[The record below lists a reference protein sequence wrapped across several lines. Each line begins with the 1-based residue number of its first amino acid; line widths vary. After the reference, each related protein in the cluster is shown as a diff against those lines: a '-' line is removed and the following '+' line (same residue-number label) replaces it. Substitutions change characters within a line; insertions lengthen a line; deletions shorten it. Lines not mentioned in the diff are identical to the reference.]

1 MKKKIKFYSTKL
13 EAIRVSDKINNFF
26 ISAKIISNSSYTLE
40 ELKLIKEKLLNEK
53 VELEINVKDNKK
65 INIDK
70 KYLNKTCKECIFYK
84 PDYGCEND
92 SSKVKSKHLKNSNSK
107 GCCWGEWKNS
117 GTQT

>member
-26 ISAKIISNSSYTLE
+26 ISVKIISNSSYTLE

-53 VELEINVKDNKK
+53 IELEINVKDNKK

-70 KYLNKTCKECIFYK
+70 KYLNKTCKECVFYNS
-84 PDYGCEND
+84 DYGCEND